1 MYVSSCEWWVH
12 TGFQSAEA
20 LRFPSPCS
28 SFLAQA
34 FQWIRNN
41 SPGYGKFMLD
51 SNRTEVGRNECVLN
65 TQVYN
70 WSRSANGERQSFWQ
84 LSPRVRFARFQ

>member
-1 MYVSSCEWWVH
+1 MCVSSCEWWVH
-12 TGFQSAEA
+12 IGFQSAEA
-20 LRFPSPCS
+20 LRVPSPCS

-51 SNRTEVGRNECVLN
+51 SNRTEVGRKCVLN

-70 WSRSANGERQSFWQ
+70 WSRSANGERQSFWK
-84 LSPRVRFARFQ
+84 LSSRVRFARFQ